1 MKLHDMLW
9 QSIAVKN
16 RTWVI
21 LTVVIFLLFFTYT
34 FDNVVLVCVCVCV
47 KYSSIQEK
55 RSHSPTPTCVS
66 MKSARSM
73 DRPVNLAE
81 GRVPAGQW

>member
-73 DRPVNLAE
+73 DRPNYFT
-81 GRVPAGQW
+81 GGDSSTGQ